1 MPRWTA
7 WMMAVVALGLPTGL
21 WVQGDDRKPDEA
33 PPAKVQTPA
42 EHDRWMQI
50 KLASSQQ
57 ILAAL
62 TSGDMRDVERNARRI
77 QVFNL
82 LEQWAKD
89 NPTTRQSDYRG
100 QLNAFEYATK
110 ELVRYSQDGDTN
122 GALEAYVNMTRSC
135 VKCHEL
141 IRDKAPAR

>member
-1 MPRWTA
+1 MPRWTVRL
-7 WMMAVVALGLPTGL
+7 MAVVALGLPTSL
-21 WVQGDDRKPDEA
+21 WLHGDDRKKDEA
-33 PPAKVQTPA
+33 PPAKAETPA

-62 TSGDMRDVERNARRI
+62 TSGNMADVERNARRI

-82 LEQWAKD
+82 LEQWMKD
-89 NPTTRQSDYRG
+89 NPTTRQSAYRG

-110 ELVRYSQDGDTN
+110 ELVRYAQDGDTN
-122 GALEAYVNMTRSC
+122 GALEAYVDMTRSC
-135 VKCHEL
+135 VKCHEV
-141 IRDKAPAR
+141 IRDKAASR